1 MINDG
6 RSLTPDKC
14 FEQAMRDAF
23 NTFYESYNKYKMWME
38 NEQKYRYID
47 DDD

>member
-6 RSLTPDKC
+6 MPLTPDRC

-23 NTFYESYNKYKMWME
+23 NTFYKSYNKYKMWME